1 MKKAY
6 SLFLFS
12 FFILSCKGQD
22 ITKTDR
28 ISSTTDPATDIV
40 SAALK
45 DKNGNIWFGSRGGY
59 IFRYD
64 GKSFFDFS
72 EKVFKQH

>member
-6 SLFLFS
+6 SLFLLF

-22 ITKTDR
+22 TTKTVG
-28 ISSTTDPATDIV
+28 IPITSDPESDIV

-45 DKNGNIWFGSRGGY
+45 DKNENIWFGSDFTGVGICSY
-59 IFRYD
+59 N
-64 GKSFFDFS
+64 GKSFTEFS
-72 EKVFKQH
+72 AKKN